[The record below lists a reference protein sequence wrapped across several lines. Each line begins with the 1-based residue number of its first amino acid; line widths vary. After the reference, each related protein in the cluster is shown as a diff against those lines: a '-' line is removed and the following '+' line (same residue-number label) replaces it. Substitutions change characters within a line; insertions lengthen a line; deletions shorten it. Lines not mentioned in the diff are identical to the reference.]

1 MTVAYLRISTEKQH
15 LEESARRDIAFR
27 RFARSACRTLGNGG
41 RERAQE
47 RQGAQAGQC
56 TGTHEARRYVGR
68 YGVVAA
74 QPNADRNNVYH
85 GNVSRTR
92 DSPVQHEVRF
102 RLRRLDQQQGTLLR
116 IRPRRRDRAQPDIDA
131 HARGAGSTA
140 RRGCGARA
148 QKGTVRQAAVART
161 SSRRDYG
168 DAAPRYAVGRD
179 MPRVRAYRPRRF
191 IGSGLRTAPSTRY
204 IRGGAA
210 AGMLR
215 QSVRS

>member
-140 RRGCGARA
+140 RRGVWCSGAERDRA
-148 QKGTVRQAAVART
+148 SSSSRSDVVETRLWRCCAAVCRWPG
-161 SSRRDYG
+161 Y
-168 DAAPRYAVGRD
+168 AAC
-179 MPRVRAYRPRRF
+179 
-191 IGSGLRTAPSTRY
+191 
-204 IRGGAA
+204 
-210 AGMLR
+210 
-215 QSVRS
+215 